1 MEKINT
7 KTPPLIQTHK
17 KKQSIDKI
25 NKPIDKLDDK

>member
-7 KTPPLIQTHK
+7 KTPPLIQTDK
-17 KKQSIDKI
+17 KKSIDKI

>member
-7 KTPPLIQTHK
+7 KTPQLIHIHK
-17 KKQSIDKI
+17 KKSIDKI